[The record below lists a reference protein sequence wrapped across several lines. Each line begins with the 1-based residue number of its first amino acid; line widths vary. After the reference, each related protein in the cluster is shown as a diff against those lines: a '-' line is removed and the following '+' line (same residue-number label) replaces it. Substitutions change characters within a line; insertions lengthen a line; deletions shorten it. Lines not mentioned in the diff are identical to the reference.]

1 MGVILILISAVFFVL
16 GSFFGKMVI
25 NTTDMSAV
33 VTTFIRMVLGFSIMG
48 TYMIINK
55 KSFVSNDWKPVLERA
70 G

>member
-1 MGVILILISAVFFVL
+1 
-16 GSFFGKMVI
+16 MVI